1 VDHGWTWRRVGR
13 EPPGGLAV
21 SAASRQRVRRAL
33 VRLGL
38 TRAQAAS
45 LRRLLRDDRRRW
57 EAARQRLA
65 ECRRDLAVAIAGP
78 MPDSLAALELTLE
91 ERLLAEKER
100 ELTVEMEKRTAALL
114 RPDQAVRLRAL
125 APPALG
131 DVLGRICA

>member
-1 VDHGWTWRRVGR
+1 M
-13 EPPGGLAV
+13 
-21 SAASRQRVRRAL
+21 SAASRQRARRVL

-45 LRRLLRDDRRRW
+45 VRRLLQDDRRQW
-57 EAARQRLA
+57 EVARQRLA
-65 ECRRDLAVAIAGP
+65 ECRRDLAAALAGP
-78 MPDSLAALELTLE
+78 APDSLAVLELTLE

-100 ELTVEMEKRTAALL
+100 DLTVQLERRMAALL
-114 RPDQAVRLRAL
+114 RPEQAVRLRAL

>member
-1 VDHGWTWRRVGR
+1 M
-13 EPPGGLAV
+13 

-38 TRAQAAS
+38 TRSQAAAV
-45 LRRLLRDDRRRW
+45 RHLLRDDRRRW

-65 ECRRDLAVAIAGP
+65 ECRRDLAAALAGP
-78 MPDSLAALELTLE
+78 KPDSLAVLELTLE
-91 ERLLAEKER
+91 ERLLADKER
-100 ELTVEMEKRTAALL
+100 ELTVQLERRMAGLL

>member
-1 VDHGWTWRRVGR
+1 M
-13 EPPGGLAV
+13 

-38 TRAQAAS
+38 SRAQAAAA
-45 LRRLLRDDRRRW
+45 RRLLQDDRRQW

-65 ECRRDLAVAIAGP
+65 ECRRDLAAALAGP
-78 MPDSLAALELTLE
+78 APDSLAVLELTLE
-91 ERLLAEKER
+91 ERLLAERER
-100 ELTVEMEKRTAALL
+100 ALTAALERRMAALL
-114 RPDQAVRLRAL
+114 RPEQAVRLRAL

>member
-1 VDHGWTWRRVGR
+1 
-13 EPPGGLAV
+13 V

-45 LRRLLRDDRRRW
+45 VRRLLQDDRRRW

-65 ECRRDLAVAIAGP
+65 ECRRDLAAALGGP
-78 MPDSLAALELTLE
+78 KPDSLAVLELTLE

-100 ELTVEMEKRTAALL
+100 ALTAQLEMRMAAML

>member
-1 VDHGWTWRRVGR
+1 M
-13 EPPGGLAV
+13 

-38 TRAQAAS
+38 TRAQATAV
-45 LRRLLRDDRRRW
+45 RRLLADDRRQW
-57 EAARQRLA
+57 EAAGQRLA
-65 ECRRDLAVAIAGP
+65 ECRRDLAAALAGP
-78 MPDSLAALELTLE
+78 APDSLSVLELTLE

-100 ELTVEMEKRTAALL
+100 ELAAQLEHGMAALL
-114 RPDQAVRLRAL
+114 RPEQAVRLRAL